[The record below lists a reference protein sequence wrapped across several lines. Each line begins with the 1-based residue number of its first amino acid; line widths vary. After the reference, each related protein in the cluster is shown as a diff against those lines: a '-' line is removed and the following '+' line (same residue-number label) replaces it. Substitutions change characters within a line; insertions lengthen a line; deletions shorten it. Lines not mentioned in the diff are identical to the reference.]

1 MRMGDKRRFRRDPLE
16 YIDGLRRRST
26 TGIIQ
31 LPWGEYCV
39 SDAVL
44 ARRLLRDPEFHT
56 GKSDFFGELLP
67 TREDQVAVGHAVRD
81 FLRAGVPQY
90 QAELV
95 RAVAELPSASQWPEC
110 GNRLVQRCVAN
121 LLLHPA
127 STPAATCRL
136 ADQAART
143 GVVFHAPRMWQRV
156 RAEVWRARLVT
167 ALTEQV
173 RHRREHPVGQA
184 RDVLDAV
191 LGACPPAVV
200 SDRTVAELH
209 VMMHR
214 AIVVPLSASLA
225 WSVLLP
231 CLHHTADSPWP
242 WTADQVV
249 REALRHR
256 PMPWV
261 LARSVPH
268 PVEVGGVA
276 FRTGD
281 LLSVS
286 PYLTH
291 HDERQWSDPEA
302 FRPERWQQP
311 GDHGCFITFG
321 AGPFTCAGAAV
332 AQTLLTESLTAL
344 TRGTR
349 LSVTG
354 GDTRAAM
361 AEGNVPRPFTL
372 CRTPMPSMP
381 GHDAGRR

>member
-1 MRMGDKRRFRRDPLE
+1 MGDKRRFRRDPLA
-16 YIDGLRRRST
+16 YIEGLRRRST
-26 TGIIQ
+26 TGIIR

-39 SDAVL
+39 SDANQ
-44 ARRLLRDPEFHT
+44 ARALLRDPEFHT
-56 GKSDFFGELLP
+56 GMSDFFGALLP
-67 TREDQVAVGHAVRD
+67 TREAQVAVGHAVRD

-90 QAELV
+90 RAGLA
-95 RAVAELPSASQWPEC
+95 RAVTELDPAGRWPES
-110 GNRLVQRCVAN
+110 GNRLVHRSVAD
-121 LLLHPA
+121 LMLHPG
-127 STPAATCRL
+127 TPAATRRL
-136 ADQAART
+136 SDRAARG
-143 GVVFHAPRMWQRV
+143 GVVFHAPQVWRRV
-156 RAEVWRARLVT
+156 RAEILRARLVA

-173 RHRREHPVGQA
+173 RQRREHPAEQP

-191 LGACPPAVV
+191 LGACPAAEVP
-200 SDRTVAELH
+200 DRAVAELQL
-209 VMMHR
+209 MMHR

-225 WSVLLP
+225 WSVLLG

-242 WTADQVV
+242 WPVDQVV

-261 LARSVPH
+261 LARTVPR
-268 PVEVGGVA
+268 PLEVGGVP
-276 FRTGD
+276 FRAGD

-291 HDERQWSDPEA
+291 HDEQQWSDPDV
-302 FRPERWQQP
+302 FRPERWQET

-332 AQTLLTESLTAL
+332 AQTLLVESLTAL
-344 TRGTR
+344 THDAH

-354 GDTRAAM
+354 GNTRAAM

-372 CRTPMPSMP
+372 RRTPMPP
-381 GHDAGRR
+381 PKT

>member
-1 MRMGDKRRFRRDPLE
+1 MRTGDKRRFRRDPLE
-16 YIDGLRRRST
+16 YIDSLRRRST

-39 SDAVL
+39 SDADL
-44 ARRLLRDPEFHT
+44 ARTLLRDPEFHT
-56 GKSDFFGELLP
+56 GMSDFFGELLP
-67 TREDQVAVGHAVRD
+67 SRGAQVAVGHAVRD

-90 QAELV
+90 RAELA
-95 RAVAELPSASQWPEC
+95 RAVTELAPASRWPES
-110 GNRLVQRCVAN
+110 GNRLVHRCVAD

-127 STPAATCRL
+127 TPAATRRL
-136 ADQAART
+136 SDLAARG
-143 GVVFHAPRMWQRV
+143 GVVFHAPQMWQRV
-156 RAEVWRARLVT
+156 RAEVLRARLVA

-173 RHRREHPVGQA
+173 RQRRKHPAGQA
-184 RDVLDAV
+184 RDVLDAM
-191 LGACPPAVV
+191 LGACPPAQV

-225 WSVLLP
+225 WSVLLG

-242 WTADQVV
+242 WPADQVV

-256 PMPWV
+256 PMPWA
-261 LARSVPH
+261 LARTVPH
-268 PVEVGGVA
+268 SLELGGVA
-276 FRTGD
+276 FQAGD

-291 HDERQWSDPEA
+291 HDEHQWSDPEV
-302 FRPERWQQP
+302 FRPERWQEP

-332 AQTLLTESLTAL
+332 AQTLLVESLTAL
-344 TRGTR
+344 TGDTC

-354 GDTRAAM
+354 GDSRAAM

-372 CRTPMPSMP
+372 CRTPMPSKTGP
-381 GHDAGRR
+381 ETGRR